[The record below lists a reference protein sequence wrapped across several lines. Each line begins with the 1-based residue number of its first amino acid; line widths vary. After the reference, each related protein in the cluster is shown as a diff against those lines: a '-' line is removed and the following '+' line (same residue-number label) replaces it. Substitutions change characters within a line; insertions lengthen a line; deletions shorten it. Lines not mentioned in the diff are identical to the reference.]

1 MSNLLKNVVLT
12 GLLRPFSILYGWIT
26 AFRNL
31 LFDWGVQSSKSFD
44 LPVINVGNI
53 TVGGTGK
60 SPHVEYLIRLLQPY
74 YSLATLSRGYG
85 RKTRGYLLAN
95 PHSTAEDMGDEPM
108 QFYQKFGHQI
118 SVAVSEKRVLGVSEL
133 LKGVHP
139 EVILL
144 DDAFQHRAI
153 KPSLNIVLIDYQR
166 PIFQDFPFPAGRLR
180 ENRSGLKR
188 ADIVIVSKCPQ
199 NFGNAQR
206 LGFIQKLKPYLHEAC
221 PVFFS
226 SIRYGEVTSC
236 VDDWVLQKPIKVV
249 LLSGIAQPILFEAYA
264 KQTFEVLE
272 SINYPDHYAYSKA
285 DIEKVLNILEKN
297 EVCAKGILMTEKDMV
312 KIKPLLSDFPEKQH
326 LFFYLPIQIGFDA
339 TQKKQFDEL
348 ILNHCQMYIS

>member
-1 MSNLLKNVVLT
+1 MNVILI

-26 AFRNL
+26 SFRNL
-31 LFDWGVQSSKSFD
+31 LFDWSIKSSKSFG

-85 RKTRGYLLAN
+85 RKTKGYLLAN
-95 PHSTAEDMGDEPM
+95 PHSTAEDLGDEPM

-133 LKGVHP
+133 MTGVHP
-139 EVILL
+139 EVIVL

-153 KPSLNIVLIDYQR
+153 KPSLNIVLIDFQR
-166 PIFQDFPFPAGRLR
+166 PIFKDFPFPAGRLR

-188 ADIVIVSKCPQ
+188 ADIIIVSKCPD
-199 NFGNAQR
+199 NFGKAQQQ
-206 LGFIQKLKPYLHEAC
+206 GFVQKLKPYLNEVS

-226 SIRYGEVTSC
+226 TIQYGEVTSC
-236 VDDWVLQKPIKVV
+236 IDDWVLQIPNKVV
-249 LLSGIAQPILFEAYA
+249 LLSGIAQPQLFENYA
-264 KQTFEVLE
+264 KKTFEIIENVV
-272 SINYPDHYAYSKA
+272 YPDHYSYTKA
-285 DIEKVLNILEKN
+285 DIEKVLTILEKA
-297 EVCAKGILMTEKDMV
+297 ETGAKGVLMTEKDMV
-312 KIKPLLSDFPEKQH
+312 KIKPLLADFPDKQH
-326 LFFYLPIQIGFDA
+326 LFYYLPIQIGFDA
-339 TQKKQFDEL
+339 NQKKQFDEL
-348 ILNHCQMYIS
+348 ILNHCQMPIS